1 MGDRFE
7 EEAFQLLARRHSE
20 RFRTVSN
27 RYPLR
32 VAEAYKGDLSRA
44 LMDSDEE
51 VAATVAAW
59 ERRQG
64 LDVTDWALVG
74 EQERQS
80 ERP

>member
-1 MGDRFE
+1 MSDLFE
-7 EEAFQLLARRHSE
+7 EEAFQLLSRRYSE
-20 RFRTVSN
+20 RFRKVSK

-44 LMDSDEE
+44 LTDSDEE

-74 EQERQS
+74 EQEREQD
-80 ERP
+80 

>member
-1 MGDRFE
+1 MSDSFE
-7 EEAFQLLARRHSE
+7 EQAFQLLARRHSE
-20 RFRTVSN
+20 RFRKVSN

-44 LMDSDEE
+44 LSDSDDQ

-64 LDVTDWALVG
+64 LEVTDWEALG
-74 EQERQS
+74 AQERKGD
-80 ERP
+80 

>member
-1 MGDRFE
+1 MSDSFE

-20 RFRTVSN
+20 RFRKVSN

-44 LMDSDEE
+44 LSDSNEE

-74 EQERQS
+74 ERER
-80 ERP
+80 EE

>member
-1 MGDRFE
+1 MSDSFE
-7 EEAFQLLARRHSE
+7 EEAFQLLARRLSE
-20 RFRTVSN
+20 RFRKVSN

-44 LMDSDEE
+44 LSASNEE

-64 LDVTDWALVG
+64 LDVRDWTAMG
-74 EQERQS
+74 KQERD
-80 ERP
+80 ED

>member
-1 MGDRFE
+1 MSDSFE
-7 EEAFQLLARRHSE
+7 EQAFQVIATRHSE
-20 RFRTVSN
+20 RFRRVSN

-44 LMDSDEE
+44 LSDSNEV

-74 EQERQS
+74 EQERES
-80 ERP
+80 

>member
-1 MGDRFE
+1 
-7 EEAFQLLARRHSE
+7 
-20 RFRTVSN
+20 
-27 RYPLR
+27 
-32 VAEAYKGDLSRA
+32 
-44 LMDSDEE
+44 MDSDEE